1 MKTAEMKQSVL
12 EILADI
18 LGVEC
23 TALENGKDL
32 SDLGMNSVKSVEL
45 IINLEEKF
53 NIFFDDDELLYEN
66 FSTIG
71 NILSMISGKH
81 HETCTNPEP

>member
-18 LGVEC
+18 LGVDC
-23 TALENGKDL
+23 TTLEDGKEL
-32 SDLGMNSVKSVEL
+32 SDFGMNSVKSVEL

-66 FSTIG
+66 FSSIE
-71 NILSMISGKH
+71 NILNMISGKH
-81 HETCTNPEP
+81 HETYTHLEP